1 VRLRIRCQIRAS
13 RMKEVTLRLTYL
25 GLLAVGVV
33 SLGWVAY
40 TYVDAS
46 VFQAH
51 SNWKLNRQIAVAQA
65 APPPLQRPASQQGSE
80 PAAPPQA
87 SSSAEQATSAEIPTK
102 NSPSQANSAV
112 RPAPVPVVGEP
123 MGRMEIKRIGLS
135 AVVLYGDDTKT
146 LRRGVGHVIGTAL
159 PGMDGNM
166 ALSAHRDTYFR
177 PLRNIRKKD
186 RVMLKTPQ
194 RTYEYEVESTM
205 VVKPTQVE
213 VLDPT
218 TEPTLT
224 LITCHPFNYV
234 GSAPNRFI
242 VRARRVSPEGELDS
256 ERTRATETDPGAAN
270 SSGRPVT
277 SHVPAAAAPTAGTN

>member
-1 VRLRIRCQIRAS
+1 
-13 RMKEVTLRLTYL
+13 MKEVTLRLTYL
-25 GLLAVGVV
+25 GLLAAGVV

-46 VFQAH
+46 VSQAH

-65 APPPLQRPASQQGSE
+65 APPPLQGPASPQDSE
-80 PAAPPQA
+80 PAAPPQQT
-87 SSSAEQATSAEIPTK
+87 SSSAEGATSAESSTK
-102 NSPSQANSAV
+102 NSPSESESAV
-112 RPAPVPVVGEP
+112 RRAPVPVVGEP

-194 RTYEYEVESTM
+194 GTYEYEVESTM

-218 TEPTLT
+218 PEPTLT

-256 ERTRATETDPGAAN
+256 EGTRGTERDAGAAN

-277 SHVPAAAAPTAGTN
+277 TNVPAAAAPTAGTN